1 MKKMIYLVISE
12 MVKEPSFYIITSSLL
27 RDMKDK
33 SDFIRMNALKILPY
47 IIEQN
52 NPVQSE

>member
-1 MKKMIYLVISE
+1 

-33 SDFIRMNALKILPY
+33 SDFIRMNALKVLPY